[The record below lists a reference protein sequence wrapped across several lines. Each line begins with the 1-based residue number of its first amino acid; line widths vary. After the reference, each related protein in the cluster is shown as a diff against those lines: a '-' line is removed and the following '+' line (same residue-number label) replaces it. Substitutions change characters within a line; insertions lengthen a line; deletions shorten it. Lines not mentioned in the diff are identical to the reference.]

1 MELQH
6 YFQNL
11 GAKSPSSGQKFKPR
25 QLENYLRYWKKNLF
39 IVIFKQILLK
49 KQIYI
54 ILKNMVTK
62 KFKKF

>member
-6 YFQNL
+6 YLQNL
-11 GAKSPSSGQKFKPR
+11 GAKSSSSGQKFKPR

-54 ILKNMVTK
+54 TLKNMVTK